1 VNDSEFFL
9 LEEKAQIH
17 SKICHNFY
25 FILLFSGYGAGGRL
39 GIGGT
44 DSVCQPTLLESIQH
58 ISIKIVSYTFT
69 KRFNQN
75 YGLYHKY
82 FIKKL

>member
-1 VNDSEFFL
+1 MLTWSHFL
-9 LEEKAQIH
+9 LEEKAQIN
-17 SKICHNFY
+17 SKVAT
-25 FILLFSGYGAGGRL
+25 ILILSFSGYGAGGRL

-69 KRFNQN
+69 KKFNQN
-75 YGLYHKY
+75 YGLFHKY
-82 FIKKL
+82 FQKKL

>member
-1 VNDSEFFL
+1 MLTWSHFL

-17 SKICHNFY
+17 LKVCHNFD
-25 FILLFSGYGAGGRL
+25 FIISGYGAGGRL

-69 KRFNQN
+69 KKFNQN
-75 YGLYHKY
+75 YGLFHKY
-82 FIKKL
+82 FQKKL